1 MITFSLNG
9 NDLSVDA
16 DPAMPLLWV
25 IRDIA
30 QLQGTKFGC
39 GQGLCGACTVHLDGI
54 AIRSCI
60 TPVSAAKGKQIT
72 TIEGLQGSTEEDE
85 HPVQQA
91 WIKNNVPQCG
101 YCQPGQIM
109 SASALLAKNAA
120 PTDDDITQAM
130 SGNICRCGTYPKIRQ
145 AIHDAANNLSSPASL
160 KTSSTPSTANF
171 QSDLSS

>member
-9 NDLSVDA
+9 KELSIDA
-16 DPAMPLLWV
+16 DPTMPLLWV
-25 IRDIA
+25 IRDLV
-30 QLQGTKFGC
+30 QLHGTKFGC

-60 TPVSAAKGKQIT
+60 TPASVANGKQVT
-72 TIEGLQGSTEEDE
+72 TIEGLGSPSNPGDGN

-109 SASALLAKNAA
+109 SASALLARNAA
-120 PTDDDITQAM
+120 PTDDDINNAM
-130 SGNICRCGTYPKIRQ
+130 SGNICRCGTYPRIRQ
-145 AIHDAANNLSSPASL
+145 AIHDAAKNLSAPTESAH
-160 KTSSTPSTANF
+160 F